1 MLIELCSL
9 PISAQEMRHM
19 IRLVAQYVQWP
30 HIFQVFAKGMSDLA
44 NWQTKS
50 LIYSVPAD
58 SCLPR
63 GWMDTRTF
71 RGRNDGRAI

>member
-1 MLIELCSL
+1 MLTSNKRPGNASHDSL
-9 PISAQEMRHM
+9 GRAICAM
-19 IRLVAQYVQWP
+19 P

>member
-1 MLIELCSL
+1 
-9 PISAQEMRHM
+9 MRHM
-19 IRLVAQYVQWP
+19 IRLVAQYAMAP
-30 HIFQVFAKGMSDLA
+30 HLSGFCKGMSDLA

-71 RGRNDGRAI
+71 RGRNDGLAI